1 MGNDEDQEEDRDE
14 DGGGAEVGLA
24 LGHEKLRVY
33 QRGLD
38 YASWTHSMLGNI
50 EQSAAV
56 LRALTSERFIRV
68 VLRKKR
74 TS

>member
-1 MGNDEDQEEDRDE
+1 M
-14 DGGGAEVGLA
+14 GLA

-50 EQSAAV
+50 EQSG
-56 LRALTSERFIRV
+56 LRGYLDEQTDQG
-68 VLRKKR
+68 
-74 TS
+74 